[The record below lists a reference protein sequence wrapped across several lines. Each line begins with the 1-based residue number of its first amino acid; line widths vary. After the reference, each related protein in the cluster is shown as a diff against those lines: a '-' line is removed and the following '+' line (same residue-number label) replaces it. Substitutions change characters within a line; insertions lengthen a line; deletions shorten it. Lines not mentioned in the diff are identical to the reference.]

1 MHQLA
6 FDVEAAKE
14 QLTQIF
20 RDRISAQGAVYNVFN
35 VDIEAVDF
43 NDIPQPIPNQ
53 DKLIADMKTD
63 LKTAQS
69 DGQRWFNE
77 VQPQLTAV
85 PQAVINYASTWNAII
100 PAVLQQLQQPS
111 PDRQV
116 LQQLFG
122 GLKARIDEQTQ
133 SLADLSTALQSIR
146 TAIAG
151 DADNFSGKHASFQQL
166 EDLDKQNLATARTTL
181 DKVKLMIDQYN
192 QEIDVDIIKAEKD
205 LSIAS
210 NAMKYGGKLGN
221 PGKIVGLTIGL
232 VFIVSATFAIDDLLA
247 AVDQRLAD
255 AERTG
260 EYELELTL
268 LTTQLISLE
277 TASTALA
284 SLVGEL
290 DDIITSLGD
299 TIAGWSS
306 ERSAI
311 AAVIADL
318 AGTQPIN
325 SILSQFDLGKTQGQ
339 WDELGTFATK
349 WQTMEISP
357 KAANDLILGGM
368 DDSLKRRI
376 RTVPRA
382 VAR

>member
-1 MHQLA
+1 
-6 FDVEAAKE
+6 
-14 QLTQIF
+14 
-20 RDRISAQGAVYNVFN
+20 
-35 VDIEAVDF
+35 
-43 NDIPQPIPNQ
+43 
-53 DKLIADMKTD
+53 
-63 LKTAQS
+63 
-69 DGQRWFNE
+69 
-77 VQPQLTAV
+77 
-85 PQAVINYASTWNAII
+85 
-100 PAVLQQLQQPS
+100 
-111 PDRQV
+111 
-116 LQQLFG
+116 
-122 GLKARIDEQTQ
+122 
-133 SLADLSTALQSIR
+133 
-146 TAIAG
+146 
-151 DADNFSGKHASFQQL
+151 
-166 EDLDKQNLATARTTL
+166 
-181 DKVKLMIDQYN
+181 
-192 QEIDVDIIKAEKD
+192 
-205 LSIAS
+205 
-210 NAMKYGGKLGN
+210 
-221 PGKIVGLTIGL
+221 
-232 VFIVSATFAIDDLLA
+232 
-247 AVDQRLAD
+247 
-255 AERTG
+255 
-260 EYELELTL
+260 
-268 LTTQLISLE
+268 LISLE